1 MIEGTDDGGAGGVN
15 QQTCADA
22 SPRGE
27 TRLERRSSSFGDAD
41 TAAFAYPSARA
52 TALSKHCLTAARP
65 AWKSLLAAFA
75 GRSAFICL
83 RTQLGRAPDKLAVAS
98 ARRYQAAQGERAA
111 PLTRDCTGQNR
122 AVVGQRPGKAD
133 RDKARRPKQ
142 PLASI
147 KMELVGSGVEEASHL
162 EASLGYSRILRVC
175 IELEQRGH
183 LATRGLLNLQGQL
196 R

>member
-1 MIEGTDDGGAGGVN
+1 MAALVELTSKPAPMLLRAVKRGLSVDRRHSGTPT
-15 QQTCADA
+15 Q
-22 SPRGE
+22 
-27 TRLERRSSSFGDAD
+27 
-41 TAAFAYPSARA
+41 
-52 TALSKHCLTAARP
+52 
-65 AWKSLLAAFA
+65 LLAAFA